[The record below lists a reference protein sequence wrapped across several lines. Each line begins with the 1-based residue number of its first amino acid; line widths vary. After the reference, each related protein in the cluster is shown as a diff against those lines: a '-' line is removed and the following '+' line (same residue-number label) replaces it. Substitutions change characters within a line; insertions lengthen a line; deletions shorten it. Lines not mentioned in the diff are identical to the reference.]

1 MAFDPL
7 TAIFDIGKTVLNK
20 ILPDKMSE
28 AEKAGVE
35 AAFQAEASKMMLTQD
50 KNFRDFVLEYEGKA
64 KDIPKGLIWIRSA
77 IRPAFTILI
86 GYLDYMY
93 FMAAAGA
100 WEPDKVGLLKAVN
113 LIILFFWFG
122 ERAVQRSGV
131 LQMLKK

>member
-35 AAFQAEASKMMLTQD
+35 AAFQSEASKVMLTQD
-50 KNFRDFVLEYEGKA
+50 KGFRDFVLDYEGRA

-86 GYLDYMY
+86 GYMDYMY
-93 FMAAAGA
+93 FMAAQGT

-131 LQMLKK
+131 LQILKK

>member
-1 MAFDPL
+1 MSFDPL

-28 AEKAGVE
+28 AEKAAVE
-35 AAFQAEASKMMLTQD
+35 NAFQAEASKVMLTQD
-50 KNFRDFVLEYEGKA
+50 KTFRDFVLEYEGKA
-64 KDIPKGLIWIRSA
+64 KDIPKGLVWIRSA

-86 GYLDYMY
+86 GYMDYMY
-93 FMAAAGA
+93 FMAAQGT

-131 LQMLKK
+131 LQILKK